1 MDKIKAGLAAVFAV
15 ASARLG
21 ILAVP
26 VYLLILSSLAD
37 YVTGIIASVYRKE
50 AVSSYRSIR
59 GIVKKIL
66 TWALVGVGAAIDY
79 LLMYAGSQ
87 AGIEPVTVRFAVASL
102 VAVWLTVNELLSILE
117 NIQATGVALPPFL
130 TRILQG
136 IQKCVEKQQDDDTQP
151 RQ

>member
-1 MDKIKAGLAAVFAV
+1 MDKIKAGLAAMFAV
-15 ASARLG
+15 LSARLG

-26 VYLLILSSLAD
+26 VYLLVLSSLAD
-37 YVTGIIASVYRKE
+37 YITGIMASIYRKE

-59 GIVKKIL
+59 GIIKKIL
-66 TWALVGVGAAIDY
+66 MWALVGVGVAIDY

-87 AGIEPVTVRFAVASL
+87 TGLEPVPVRFAVASL

-117 NIQATGVALPPFL
+117 NIQAAGVALPPFL

-136 IQKCVEKQQDDDTQP
+136 IQKYVEEQRDDTQP
-151 RQ
+151 KE

>member
-1 MDKIKAGLAAVFAV
+1 MDKIKAGLAAMFAV
-15 ASARLG
+15 LSARLG

-26 VYLLILSSLAD
+26 VYLLVFSSLAD
-37 YVTGIIASVYRKE
+37 YITGIMASVYRKE

-59 GIVKKIL
+59 GIIKKIL
-66 TWALVGVGAAIDY
+66 MWALVGVGVAIDY

-87 AGIEPVTVRFAVASL
+87 TGMQPVPVRFAVASL

-117 NIQATGVALPPFL
+117 NIQAAGVVLPPFL

-136 IQKCVEKQQDDDTQP
+136 IQKYVEEQQDDTQP
-151 RQ
+151 KE